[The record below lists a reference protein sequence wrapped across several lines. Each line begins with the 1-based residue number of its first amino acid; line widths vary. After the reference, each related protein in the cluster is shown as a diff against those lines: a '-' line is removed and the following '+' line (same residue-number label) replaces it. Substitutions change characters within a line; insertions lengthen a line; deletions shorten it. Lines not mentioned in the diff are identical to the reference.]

1 MILGEQYNHSG
12 KKYIDVAA
20 IFRSDG
26 RLEPVSIIW
35 EDGRVFEIDM
45 ITDVRSKF
53 TWRRLWRAVYLPG
66 SGKASDS
73 FPGRRSVVPGST
85 AE

>member
-26 RLEPVSIIW
+26 SLEPISIIW

-45 ITDVRSKF
+45 ITDVR
-53 TWRRLWRAVYLPG
+53 RAASL
-66 SGKASDS
+66 KA
-73 FPGRRSVVPGST
+73 GGCGIR
-85 AE
+85 